1 MELTVEEERK
11 KVNVYVERS
20 LWKKFM
26 EICRKKDIAASW
38 AIREYIRDTVQNE
51 ERRAETE
58 TPEE

>member
-1 MELTVEEERK
+1 MELTVEEERI

-38 AIREYIRDTVQNE
+38 AIRKYIRDTVQNE
-51 ERRAETE
+51 ESRAETE